1 MSTAIYYHFRQN
13 LNVPARKAYSWCVD
27 YQPGSGDHKLMG
39 NPDADRKISRLSDRT
54 IILTDTFR
62 IGESPVE
69 KQKLVQMYPELLF
82 WTNTHLTGPA
92 RHSQFLYQIAE
103 DGEEVSHLD
112 FTGLSLDYT
121 HEEMSKADAQRLS
134 EKLCKEDADC
144 WKLLAEAMKKDFETG
159 AH

>member
-1 MSTAIYYHFRQN
+1 MPTAIHYHFRQN
-13 LNVPARKAYSWCVD
+13 LNVSAQKAYNWCVA
-27 YQPGSGDHKLMG
+27 YQSGSGDHTLMG
-39 NPDADRKISRLSDRT
+39 EPDADRKISHLSDRT

-62 IGESPVE
+62 VGESRVE

-92 RHSQFLYQIAE
+92 PHSQFLYQIVA
-103 DGEEVSHLD
+103 DGEEASHLD
-112 FTGLSLDYT
+112 FTGLLLDYT

-134 EKLCKEDADC
+134 EKLCKEDADR
-144 WKLLAEAMKKDFETG
+144 WKLLAKAMEKDLESG